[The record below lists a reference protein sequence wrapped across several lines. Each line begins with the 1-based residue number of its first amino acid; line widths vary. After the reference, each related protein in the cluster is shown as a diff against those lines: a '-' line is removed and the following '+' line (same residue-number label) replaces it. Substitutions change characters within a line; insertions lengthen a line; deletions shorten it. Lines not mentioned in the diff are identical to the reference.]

1 MISCIQPIC
10 GKSSHTARY
19 PVVCFPPVK
28 ASPILCAV
36 LSSRPPGTTGAV
48 VRTCSCSNLTDM
60 MKVACGQLRPTGSTC
75 QVGLAIKSR
84 AVSAQIDETADD
96 ENIADERELLT
107 KGRGLGAE
115 ALFRLVEGMG
125 TRLRRPGRRCVTRT
139 DLRTRVSCGFVEA
152 GDFEP

>member
-1 MISCIQPIC
+1 
-10 GKSSHTARY
+10 
-19 PVVCFPPVK
+19 
-28 ASPILCAV
+28 
-36 LSSRPPGTTGAV
+36 
-48 VRTCSCSNLTDM
+48 M

-115 ALFRLVEGMG
+115 ALFRLVEGMSDG
-125 TRLRRPGRRCVTRT
+125 DGGLG
-139 DLRTRVSCGFVEA
+139 CGGL
-152 GDFEP
+152 GDGASHVPT